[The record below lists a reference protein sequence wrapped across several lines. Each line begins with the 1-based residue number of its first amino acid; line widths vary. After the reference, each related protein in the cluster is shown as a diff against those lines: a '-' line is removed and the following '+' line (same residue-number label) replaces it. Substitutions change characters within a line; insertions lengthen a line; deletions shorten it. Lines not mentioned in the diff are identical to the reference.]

1 VATVIGACISM
12 PLVARAPVQPPEA
25 TQLVESSEDQF
36 RLTLPLLAT
45 MLGVAVMVT
54 VGLGA
59 MMTLADAAPV
69 PPGPV
74 HVSVYAVPMVMVAWS
89 CVPLVARDPDH
100 APEAV
105 QAVASVVDQV
115 SVAAAPLATRSGS
128 GVRVTTGGAAAC
140 AIATLADA
148 AAVPP
153 PTPLQLSVKL
163 VAVVRP
169 VMVSVPF
176 GPRPP
181 LQPPEAVQAEAA
193 AEAEVLLDDQDSVV
207 LPPLMTVEGVAVSM
221 TVGANMTA
229 TLAVAAAVP
238 PGPVH
243 VSVNADAAVSAVI
256 TSLPIVGRAPDQLPE
271 ATQLAAVV
279 VDHINVVDPPLAI
292 VVGAAVMVTVG
303 GGATAMFAVAAAM
316 PPVPLQVSV

>member
-25 TQLVESSEDQF
+25 TQLVESVEDQF
-36 RLTLPLLAT
+36 RVTLPLLAT

-54 VGLGA
+54 VGLSA
-59 MMTLADAAPV
+59 MTALADAAPV

-74 HVSVYAVPMVMVAWS
+74 HVSVYAVAMVMVAWS

-100 APEAV
+100 PPEAV

-115 SVAAAPLATRSGS
+115 RVVAAPLATLRGLA
-128 GVRVTTGGAAAC
+128 VRVTTGGAAAC

-148 AAVPP
+148 AAVLP

-163 VAVVRP
+163 VPVVRP
-169 VMVSVPF
+169 VTVSVPF
-176 GPRPP
+176 GPRAP
-181 LQPPEAVQAEAA
+181 LQPPEAVQAEA
-193 AEAEVLLDDQDSVV
+193 EVLVDDQDSVV
-207 LPPLMTVEGVAVSM
+207 LPPLMTVVGFADSM
-221 TVGANMTA
+221 TVGASPTV
-229 TLAVAAAVP
+229 TLAVPAAVP
-238 PGPVH
+238 PGLVH

-271 ATQLAAVV
+271 ATQLAALV

-292 VVGAAVMVTVG
+292 VVGEAVMVTVG
-303 GGATAMFAVAAAM
+303 VGATAMFAVAAAM
-316 PPVPLQVSV
+316 PPAPLQVSV